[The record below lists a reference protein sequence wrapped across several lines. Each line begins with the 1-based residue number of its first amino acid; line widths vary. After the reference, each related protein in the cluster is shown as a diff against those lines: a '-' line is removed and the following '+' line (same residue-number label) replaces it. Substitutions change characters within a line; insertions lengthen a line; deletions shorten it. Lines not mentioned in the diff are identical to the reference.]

1 MKDEKEGLM
10 SKITEGGLSRR
21 QFLTGSALTAGAVA
35 SLGLAGCA
43 PKAPTEAPA
52 TGESDL
58 AATGA
63 DGTTV
68 RAHAAQLNP
77 QSDPKPVS
85 NTTCPSLFTEWK
97 MGSLTLPN
105 RVVKSAAGYIG
116 VTSQGITGDLH
127 MQHYGKLAAGGAS
140 VVYCDDFAELYD
152 HFRAI
157 PDVGKFTDWTD
168 EDLTAFANNIKENG
182 AKAGYQLAT
191 MGLVFSGFEPDPTA
205 IFQSSDC
212 MDMTAEEISNL
223 IADTIKAAATLKRC
237 GFDCVEV
244 NAAGENVGQT
254 FMSRNRNKREDDY
267 GPQTFES
274 RTRFVCE
281 IVRGIKAECGEDF
294 PVQVLINGV
303 EENDKAIGDNAF
315 FTTVE
320 ENKEMCKL
328 IEAAGADS
336 LHIRI
341 GPCGQHV
348 AEFAG
353 DLYFCGTGIEGTTGY
368 GTQFDFTRHWQGMLK
383 ADQSGLG
390 IIVPVAAEIKKAVSI
405 PVGAVTYMDPA
416 RDPEFFESLIA
427 SGELDFILMNRP
439 LSVDYDYLHKLEEGR
454 IDEIR
459 PCTRC
464 MHCHWD
470 AADDGNL
477 TFSCRTNAAHPFRF
491 VTGQLTGSYDPEPA
505 ATAKNVVVV
514 GAGPAGLE
522 AARVA
527 AERGHSVTL
536 YEKKGSVGGL
546 LEFANNVKGPH
557 ENLSVLRSYFERQM
571 EVLGVNVMLNTEATA
586 DIIAEASPDIV
597 IAATGGVRDTLG
609 LSDTAGTKVVG
620 IDDFMMANIA
630 EEVVIVGS
638 NVQAIDAA
646 MYLLAQG
653 KHVQVVT
660 PNAASAIGAG
670 HSFWVKTFT
679 QPNMKALGV
688 RFWPEATV
696 TAVND
701 GSVTVKTATGIEQ
714 EIACG
719 TVVEALDCLPNDSL
733 STGLSCGVVTVGDA
747 ARPFN
752 IGEAICSGNA
762 AARAI

>member
-1 MKDEKEGLM
+1 M
-10 SKITEGGLSRR
+10 SESTKGLSRR
-21 QFLTGSALTAGAVA
+21 QFLTGSAITAGAVA

-43 PKAPTEAPA
+43 PQTATDAPA
-52 TGESDL
+52 SEGTNLSTTGD
-58 AATGA
+58 AAN
-63 DGTTV
+63 V

-77 QSDPKPVS
+77 QDDLPASH
-85 NTTCPSLFTEWK
+85 NATCPSLFTEWS
-97 MGSLTLPN
+97 MGAMTLPN

-127 MQHYGKLAAGGAS
+127 MQHYGKLGAGGAS

-157 PDVGKFTDWTD
+157 PDVGKFVDWTD
-168 EDLTAFANNIKENG
+168 DELRAFAENIKAGG

-191 MGLVFSGFEPDPTA
+191 MGLMYSGFEPDPTA

-212 MDMTAEEISNL
+212 MDMTPQEIQDL
-223 IADTIKAAATLKRC
+223 IADTINAAVTLKRC
-237 GFDCVEV
+237 GFDCVEI
-244 NAAGENVGQT
+244 NAAGENTGQT
-254 FMSRNRNKREDDY
+254 FMSRNRNHREDEY

-281 IVRGIKAECGEDF
+281 IVRGIKEACGADF

-303 EENDKAIGDNAF
+303 EENDKNIGDSAL

-328 IEAAGADS
+328 IEAAGADA
-336 LHIRI
+336 LHVRV

-353 DLYFCGTGIEGTTGY
+353 DLYFTGTGIEGTTGY

-390 IIVPVAAEIKKAVSI
+390 MMVPVAAEIKKAVSI
-405 PVGAVTYMDPA
+405 PVGVVTYMDPA
-416 RDPEFFESLIA
+416 RDPEYFEGLIA
-427 SGELDFILMNRP
+427 NGDIDFILMNRP
-439 LSVDYDYLHKLEEGR
+439 LSVDYDYLHKLEDGR

-470 AADDGNL
+470 ADDTGEL
-477 TFSCRTNAAHPFRF
+477 TFSCRTNAAHPFRMI
-491 VTGQLTGSYDPEPA
+491 TGQLPGGYDPEPA
-505 ATAKNVVVV
+505 EVAKNVMVV

-527 AERGHSVTL
+527 AERGHNVTL
-536 YEKKGSVGGL
+536 YEKKGTVGGL
-546 LEFANNVKGPH
+546 LEFANNVKGQH
-557 ENLSVLRSYFERQM
+557 ENLDVLRNYFERQM
-571 EVLGVNVMLNTEATA
+571 ELNGVNVVTNQEVTA
-586 DIIAEASPDIV
+586 DFIKEQNPDAV
-597 IAATGGVRDTLG
+597 ILAVGGKRDTLG
-609 LSDTAGTKVVG
+609 LSETEGTNIVG
-620 IDDFMMANIA
+620 IDDFMMADIDD
-630 EEVVIVGS
+630 EVVVVGS
-638 NVQAIDAA
+638 NAQAIDAS

-660 PNAASAIGAG
+660 PSPEVAIGSG

-688 RFWPEATV
+688 RFWPEAEV
-696 TAVND
+696 VAVND
-701 GSVTVKTATGIEQ
+701 GSVTVRTSAGIDQ
-714 EIACG
+714 EIPCG
-719 TVVEALDCLPNDSL
+719 TVVEALDCLPNTEL
-733 STGLSCGVVTVGDA
+733 GEGLSMEVIPVGDCNQ
-747 ARPFN
+747 PHN
-752 IGEAICSGNA
+752 IGDAICTGNA
-762 AARAI
+762 AARSI

>member
-1 MKDEKEGLM
+1 M
-10 SKITEGGLSRR
+10 
-21 QFLTGSALTAGAVA
+21 
-35 SLGLAGCA
+35 C

-116 VTSQGITGDLH
+116 VTAGH
-127 MQHYGKLAAGGAS
+127 HRRLAHAALRKPAGGAS

-237 GFDCVEV
+237 GFDCVEI
-244 NAAGENVGQT
+244 NAAGENIGQT

-267 GPQTFES
+267 GPSISKS

-328 IEAAGADS
+328 IEAAGCRLAA
-336 LHIRI
+336 IRI
-341 GPCGQHV
+341 GP
-348 AEFAG
+348 
-353 DLYFCGTGIEGTTGY
+353 
-368 GTQFDFTRHWQGMLK
+368 
-383 ADQSGLG
+383 
-390 IIVPVAAEIKKAVSI
+390 
-405 PVGAVTYMDPA
+405 
-416 RDPEFFESLIA
+416 
-427 SGELDFILMNRP
+427 
-439 LSVDYDYLHKLEEGR
+439 
-454 IDEIR
+454 
-459 PCTRC
+459 
-464 MHCHWD
+464 
-470 AADDGNL
+470 
-477 TFSCRTNAAHPFRF
+477 
-491 VTGQLTGSYDPEPA
+491 
-505 ATAKNVVVV
+505 
-514 GAGPAGLE
+514 
-522 AARVA
+522 
-527 AERGHSVTL
+527 
-536 YEKKGSVGGL
+536 
-546 LEFANNVKGPH
+546 
-557 ENLSVLRSYFERQM
+557 
-571 EVLGVNVMLNTEATA
+571 
-586 DIIAEASPDIV
+586 
-597 IAATGGVRDTLG
+597 
-609 LSDTAGTKVVG
+609 
-620 IDDFMMANIA
+620 
-630 EEVVIVGS
+630 
-638 NVQAIDAA
+638 
-646 MYLLAQG
+646 
-653 KHVQVVT
+653 
-660 PNAASAIGAG
+660 AASTWPSSPATCTSAVPASRERPAMVPSSISRAIGR
-670 HSFWVKTFT
+670 V
-679 QPNMKALGV
+679 
-688 RFWPEATV
+688 
-696 TAVND
+696 
-701 GSVTVKTATGIEQ
+701 
-714 EIACG
+714 C
-719 TVVEALDCLPNDSL
+719 
-733 STGLSCGVVTVGDA
+733 
-747 ARPFN
+747 
-752 IGEAICSGNA
+752 
-762 AARAI
+762 